1 MLNVPEYSSSPK
13 TDTSG
18 SGLFAT
24 HRTVGPARGRPD
36 RRRGPFPAA
45 GQHRAPPGP
54 APPGAGPRGT
64 VNLGT
69 TCDTRGGPDQRPPP
83 GTRAQDY
90 LRSLR
95 VRLTPIARGRCDHRH
110 AETRYQTSRKLQH
123 LIQSRSTRCSAPG
136 CGRPAARCDLDHT
149 TAWHLGGVS
158 YKCNLAPACK
168 L

>member
-64 VNLGT
+64 ALSGPAPPGPAPPGPAPPGAGPGGTVTLGT
-69 TCDTRGGPDQRPPP
+69 PCDPRGGPGQRPPP

-90 LRSLR
+90 LRS
-95 VRLTPIARGRCDHRH
+95 
-110 AETRYQTSRKLQH
+110 
-123 LIQSRSTRCSAPG
+123 
-136 CGRPAARCDLDHT
+136 
-149 TAWHLGGVS
+149 
-158 YKCNLAPACK
+158 
-168 L
+168 